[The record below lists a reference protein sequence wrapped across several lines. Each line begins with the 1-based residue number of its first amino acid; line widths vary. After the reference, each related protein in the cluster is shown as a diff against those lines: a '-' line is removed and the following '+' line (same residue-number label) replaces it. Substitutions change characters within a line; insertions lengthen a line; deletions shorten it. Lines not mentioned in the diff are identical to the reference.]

1 MIPMILIVMKRYV
14 DARTVPH
21 SRLTADSHL
30 QKEDEFYTPGSDDLL
45 KARRKI
51 AEFSLA
57 RYVLSSALSS
67 GLI

>member
-1 MIPMILIVMKRYV
+1 MIQIAMRRYIDSKQTTDEWKGTEV
-14 DARTVPH
+14 DVP
-21 SRLTADSHL
+21 L

-57 RYVLSSALSS
+57 RCVTQKPFDFMQD
-67 GLI
+67 